1 MAGSIKSMY
10 DSEIAIIEHDLI
22 TENEVFDWKAEDA
35 QWFLSGVHA
44 MAQAVIDKIRE
55 KEGF

>member
-1 MAGSIKSMY
+1 MAGMIKSMY
-10 DSEIAIIEHDLI
+10 DTEIAMIEHDLI
-22 TENEVFDWKAEDA
+22 TENEVLDWKAEDA
-35 QWFLSGVHA
+35 QWFISGVHA